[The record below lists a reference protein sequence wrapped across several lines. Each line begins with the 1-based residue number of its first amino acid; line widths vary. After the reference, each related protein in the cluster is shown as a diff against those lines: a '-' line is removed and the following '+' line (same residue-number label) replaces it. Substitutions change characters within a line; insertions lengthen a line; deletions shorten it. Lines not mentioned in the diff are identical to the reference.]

1 MTTGFKVLADGLS
14 WIAKT
19 AAENIDFALDWSA
32 RLLEGESIA
41 SSLWTLPTGITAGL
55 ALGMAVLV
63 CVARVYVGAHYPGD
77 VLAGAAIGAGVAWLA
92 YRPLAPAG
100 ARIVSVTDAA
110 LGRLRIPPRDR
121 IARA

>member
-32 RLLEGESIA
+32 RLLDGESIA

-55 ALGMAVLV
+55 ATTSGPYATQWISGGTAGTTYW
-63 CVARVYVGAHYPGD
+63 VANRITTS
-77 VLAGAAIGAGVAWLA
+77 AGRTFERGFNLQ
-92 YRPLAPAG
+92 
-100 ARIVSVTDAA
+100 IVE
-110 LGRLRIPPRDR
+110 RL
-121 IARA
+121 